1 MKKDIRNRK
10 DIENLV
16 NAFYEK
22 VKTDEIIGYLF
33 TDIAKVNWEL
43 HLPKMYDFWEN
54 VLFQSANYNGNPM
67 VVHKNLHQKS
77 TMNQAH
83 FQQWREL
90 WIILLKVYIHRLY
103 YFDKWRLVYFVNF
116 YAHFIQF
123 RKFFLFFPLHL

>member
-90 WIILLKVYIHRLY
+90 FNQTVDSL
-103 YFDKWRLVYFVNF
+103 FVGTKADEIKNR
-116 YAHFIQF
+116 AMNISAVLMH
-123 RKFFLFFPLHL
+123 KTLG

>member
-43 HLPKMYDFWEN
+43 HLPEMYDFWEN

-90 WIILLKVYIHRLY
+90 FNQTVDSL
-103 YFDKWRLVYFVNF
+103 FVGTKADEIKNR
-116 YAHFIQF
+116 AMNISAVLMH
-123 RKFFLFFPLHL
+123 KALG

>member
-90 WIILLKVYIHRLY
+90 FNQTVDSL
-103 YFDKWRLVYFVNF
+103 FVGTKADEIKNR
-116 YAHFIQF
+116 AMNISAVLMH
-123 RKFFLFFPLHL
+123 KALG